1 MGWVTLFVAM
11 KALLASLVLTLPLFA
26 QTSLSPEVRAFVSL
40 DASVIVFTGVR
51 VVDGTGAAARED
63 QTVILSGGKIQ
74 TVGPTKSTDIPD
86 GARVVDRSGYTVMPG
101 LVGMHDHLF
110 YPAGRR
116 MPTYNPQLFSFPR
129 LYLAGGVTTI
139 RTTGSVSGVSD
150 LSLKQQID
158 AGKVPGPKMYVTA
171 PYLEGAGAYTV
182 NMGELK
188 DADDARRTVAFW
200 AEKGATSFKAYM
212 HITHDELA
220 AAIEEAHKRG
230 LKITGHLCSVGFR
243 EAAALGIDDLE
254 HGLAV
259 DTEFT
264 PGKQRD
270 VCPDQ
275 KPVRETLAKLDVSG
289 PEIQQTI
296 RELVAHKV
304 AVTSTL
310 SIFETFVPNRPP
322 LDQRVLDALCPDARV
337 DYLARRAIIG
347 QSKDSPWPVLFPK
360 EMQFERE
367 FAKAGGL
374 LLSGEDPTG
383 YGGVIA
389 GFGDQRQLE
398 LLVEAGFTPLE
409 AIKIATYNGA
419 QFLGAS
425 DQIGSIAP
433 GKQADLLLIKG
444 DPSRDIHDI
453 EHIEMVFKDGIGYD
467 PGKLIES
474 VRGSVGMQ

>member
-1 MGWVTLFVAM
+1 M
-11 KALLASLVLTLPLFA
+11 KALFAALLLSLPLFA
-26 QTSLSPEVRAFVSL
+26 QTTLSPEVRAFVSL
-40 DASVIVFTGVR
+40 DAPIIVFTGVR
-51 VVDGTGAAARED
+51 VVDGTGAPARED

-74 TVGPTKSTDIPD
+74 SVGPTRKTDIPD
-86 GARVVDRSGYTVMPG
+86 GARVLDRSGYTVIPG
-101 LVGMHDHLF
+101 LVGMHDHMF

-116 MPTYNPQLFSFPR
+116 MPTYNPQPFSFPR
-129 LYLAGGVTTI
+129 LYLAGGVTTV

-150 LSLKQQID
+150 LSLKREID
-158 AGKVPGPKMYVTA
+158 AGRVPGPRMHVTA
-171 PYLEGAGAYTV
+171 PYLEGPDSYTV

-220 AAIEEAHKRG
+220 AAVDEAHKRG

-254 HGLAV
+254 HGLVV

-264 PGKQRD
+264 PGKQLNA
-270 VCPDQ
+270 CPDQ
-275 KPVRETLAKLDVSG
+275 KPAREALTRLEVSG

-310 SIFETFVPNRPP
+310 SIFETLVPNRPP
-322 LDQRVLDALCPDARV
+322 LEQRVLDALSPDARV
-337 DYLARRAIIG
+337 DYLSRRAVIG
-347 QSKDSPWPVLFPK
+347 QTKDSLWPGLFQK
-360 EMQFERE
+360 EMQFEHE
-367 FAKAGGL
+367 FVKAGGL

-383 YGGVIA
+383 YGGVLA

-419 QFLGAS
+419 QFLGVL
-425 DQIGSIAP
+425 DRVGTIAP
-433 GKQADLLLIKG
+433 GKQADLLLVKG

-453 EHIEMVFKDGIGYD
+453 EHIEIVFKDGVGYD
-467 PGKLIES
+467 PGKLIDS